1 MAFEYAIALTGSIST
16 GKSTVLK
23 YFREWGFH
31 SIDADHVAHEILEQ
45 QSNAIADMFG
55 NALIVE
61 EKVDRKALGKI
72 VFEDVAKRK
81 MLEDL
86 LHPLIYNEI
95 EARAKKKD
103 LLKKPYL
110 VDIPLFFEGGRY
122 PIERSLVVYATQAQ
136 QLERLI
142 AREGYTREEAL
153 ARINTQISVEEKR
166 KMASYVIDNSGTL
179 TQLKQEC
186 ERVKEEI
193 LRESN

>member
-31 SIDADHVAHEILEQ
+31 SIDADHVSHEILEQ

-103 LLKKPYL
+103 LLKKSYL